1 MKLSKYLGY
10 FFFGTAAFV
19 IVALQWGCGEDPSLY
34 QGETLAFENTPAIN
48 ARDTTSTDLDLGAD
62 ESSDFWL
69 NYYFPWAVPFTP
81 YPLFDY
87 YLNPLALEVPISP
100 ISSVV
105 EFVHPFYAYRFLD
118 PFWSDDDGGDDDGRR
133 HHDRDDDF

>member
-1 MKLSKYLGY
+1 MKLSKYVSY

-19 IVALQWGCGEDPSLY
+19 MVALQWGCGEDPSRY
-34 QGETLAFENTPAIN
+34 SETLAFENTPAIN
-48 ARDTTSTDLDLGAD
+48 ASDANTTDLDLGAD

-69 NYYFPWAVPFTP
+69 NYYFPWAVPLTP

-100 ISSVV
+100 IASTV
-105 EFVHPFYAYRFLD
+105 EFIHPFYAYRFLD
-118 PFWSDDDGGDDDGRR
+118 PFGDDDGGRR